1 MQKMNKIISTIA
13 IVLLLSFYLT
23 GCREEGRID
32 HLDSSVVA
40 PAAPTLVSVSS
51 RPGGAV
57 IRFSIPD
64 DDNILGVMANYM
76 RNGKECWTQASRYTD
91 SLVVEG
97 YGNTDPQDVTLYSFA
112 VNKKLSEGVKTTI
125 IPLTPPVRSV
135 EFELSETFGGILVTL
150 RNNLSETDLSAVLMI
165 DTLLVDSTKA
175 ASDIRW
181 TDLHTFHTSSK
192 EIKMPRRGIDP
203 VKNIFGV
210 YLRDRYGNYSDTLF
224 KVLTPIEEIE
234 LPRSSFK
241 NGNLP
246 TDYLNYAEGNSNYR
260 IENLWDGTNTAFMAT
275 SHQGPIPQWFTIDLG
290 YKASISRITKWP
302 RANYELYSGTA
313 PRTLEVWGST
323 NPNPDG
329 SWDDTWHLL
338 GKFEQFKPSG
348 YGEGSQVGTITDED
362 KDYWYNKTE
371 WELIP
376 TDDVPDP
383 YQVVSYV
390 RIKTTSTFGT
400 YGTDSQVSQ
409 VIIGELFFWGQVKE

>member
-1 MQKMNKIISTIA
+1 
-13 IVLLLSFYLT
+13 
-23 GCREEGRID
+23 
-32 HLDSSVVA
+32 
-40 PAAPTLVSVSS
+40 
-51 RPGGAV
+51 
-57 IRFSIPD
+57 
-64 DDNILGVMANYM
+64 
-76 RNGKECWTQASRYTD
+76 
-91 SLVVEG
+91 
-97 YGNTDPQDVTLYSFA
+97 
-112 VNKKLSEGVKTTI
+112 
-125 IPLTPPVRSV
+125 
-135 EFELSETFGGILVTL
+135 
-150 RNNLSETDLSAVLMI
+150 
-165 DTLLVDSTKA
+165 
-175 ASDIRW
+175 
-181 TDLHTFHTSSK
+181 
-192 EIKMPRRGIDP
+192 
-203 VKNIFGV
+203 
-210 YLRDRYGNYSDTLF
+210 
-224 KVLTPIEEIE
+224 
-234 LPRSSFK
+234 
-241 NGNLP
+241 
-246 TDYLNYAEGNSNYR
+246 
-260 IENLWDGTNTAFMAT
+260 MAT

-313 PRTLEVWGST
+313 PRTLEFWGST